1 MISDPDYWSSDDGLV
16 LIEGW
21 ARDGYTLKDI
31 ANRIGVSYQQFCRWR
46 KKYPELDKAL
56 KSGREIVDYKVE
68 NALLKSALGYQTR
81 EVKITTV
88 MRKGHVVETVK
99 ETTDKEQAPNVYA
112 IQCWLFNRLP
122 DKWKRNRD
130 NIIDLDGKDESI
142 QVTVVRASNDET
154 GQKESKS
161 TLDENINRSVE
172 IRPKTEQEIQ
182 EEKARAK
189 AASEQ
194 RDTKVV
200 FDDDDAGDLDYWPDD
215 WEDE

>member
-46 KKYPELDKAL
+46 KKYPKLDKAL

-68 NALLKSALGYQTR
+68 NALLKAALGYQTR

-154 GQKESKS
+154 GQKDSKP

-200 FDDDDAGDLDYWPDD
+200 FDDDEPGGLDYWPDD